1 MRPGLTIAF
10 AGTPELAA
18 TVLDKLMGDGTH
30 SITCVYTQP
39 DKPAGRGQ
47 KIHKSPVKLIA
58 EHYQLPVIQPLTRD
72 QLLEDRSLDHV
83 DVLIVAAY
91 GMILPE
97 ALLSRPR
104 FGCINIHTSLLPRWR
119 GAAPIQRAILA
130 GDQQTGITIMQ
141 MDSGLDTGDILY
153 QQTCPILATDT
164 SGSLHDKMAVIGSE
178 CILTVL
184 NRLQNGSL
192 TPVQQDA
199 VGITYANKIQ
209 KSEAEIDWD
218 NPAAVIDRQI
228 RAFNPAPVAY
238 TTLNNQAMRIWQA
251 QILDQPGYLSTP
263 GTIVKYSPEG
273 IDVSTTDKVI
283 RIEKLQVPGK
293 KTVGVR
299 DFFNGN
305 PGYWKH

>member
-18 TVLDKLMGDGTH
+18 TVLDKLVSDGTH
-30 SITCVYTQP
+30 RITCVYTQP

-47 KIHKSPVKLIA
+47 KIHKSPVKLLA
-58 EHYQLPVIQPLTRD
+58 EHHLLPVRQPLNRAE
-72 QLLEDRSLDHV
+72 LLDDRSLEQV

-164 SGSLHDKMAVIGSE
+164 SGSLHEKLAFIGSE

-184 NRLQNGSL
+184 NRLQNGPL
-192 TPVQQDA
+192 EPVQQDT
-199 VGITYANKIQ
+199 VGVTYANKIQ
-209 KSEAEIDWD
+209 KSEADINWA
-218 NPAAVIDRQI
+218 NTAAVIDRQI

-251 QILDQPGYLSTP
+251 QVLDQSITASAP
-263 GTIVKYSPEG
+263 GTILQYSPEG

-283 RIEKLQVPGK
+283 RIERLQLPGK
-293 KTVGVR
+293 KTVGIR

-305 PGYWKH
+305 PGFWKH

>member
-18 TVLDKLMGDGTH
+18 TVLDKLVSDGTH
-30 SITCVYTQP
+30 RITCVYTQP

-47 KIHKSPVKLIA
+47 KIHKSPVKLLA
-58 EHYQLPVIQPLTRD
+58 EHHLLPVRQPLNRAE
-72 QLLEDRSLDHV
+72 LLDDRSLEQV
-83 DVLIVAAY
+83 DLLIVAAY

-130 GDQQTGITIMQ
+130 GDQETGITIMQ

-164 SGSLHDKMAVIGSE
+164 SGSLHEKLAFIGSE

-192 TPVQQDA
+192 EPVQQDT
-199 VGITYANKIQ
+199 VGVTYANKIQ
-209 KSEAEIDWD
+209 KSEAEINWA
-218 NPAAVIDRQI
+218 NTAAVIDRQI

-251 QILDQPGYLSTP
+251 QVLDQSVTASAP
-263 GTIVKYSPEG
+263 GTILQYSPEG

-283 RIEKLQVPGK
+283 RIERLQLPGK
-293 KTVGVR
+293 KTVGIR

-305 PGYWKH
+305 PGFWKH